1 MWVRKLIHIQVI
13 VGNHEIDQKSEF
25 NKALES
31 ILNIFQDLGFLQ
43 NQLLHHYHQQ
53 TVHWSECQQ
62 RKGQNNLNWKSHKR
76 SLKNNQIC

>member
-13 VGNHEIDQKSEF
+13 VGNHENDQKSEF

-43 NQLLHHYHQQ
+43 NQLPHHYHQQ
-53 TVHWSECQQ
+53 TVHLSECQQ
-62 RKGQNNLNWKSHKR
+62 RKGQNNLNLKSHKR
-76 SLKNNQIC
+76 SLNNSQIC